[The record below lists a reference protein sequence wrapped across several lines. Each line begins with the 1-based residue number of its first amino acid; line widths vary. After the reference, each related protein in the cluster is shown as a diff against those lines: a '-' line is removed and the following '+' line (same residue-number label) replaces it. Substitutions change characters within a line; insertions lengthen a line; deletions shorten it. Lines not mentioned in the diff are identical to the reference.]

1 MLIKSSDYC
10 FACGKKNPIGFQLAI
25 WETENGVKT
34 EFIVKKEFEG
44 YKDIVHGGIVAT
56 LLDEMIAWACR
67 KKGYHAVTAE
77 LTVRYKKPM
86 LINQKYF
93 AFGEIKKIHHRL
105 IIGESKIVDEIDNL
119 IAFAQAKMY
128 ITNQ

>member
-10 FACGKKNPIGFQLAI
+10 FACGKKNPIGFQLSI
-25 WETENGVKT
+25 WETGNGVKT

-67 KKGYHAVTAE
+67 KKGYQAVTAE

-86 LINQKYF
+86 VINQKYF

-105 IIGESKIVDEIDNL
+105 IIGESKIVDESDNL

-128 ITNQ
+128 ITDK